1 MDIRDISSRG
11 TGAAD
16 EARGPRSV
24 GPSPATRTA
33 ADRSSDRVTLSDRA
47 QTFQEVRRAALDV
60 PDVRTDRVAA
70 VRARL
75 ADGSMVP
82 DPERIARALL
92 AQGVLGS

>member
-1 MDIRDISSRG
+1 MDIRDIQSRN

-16 EARGPRSV
+16 EARGARSV
-24 GPSPATRTA
+24 GSSSSARPA

-47 QTFQEVRRAALDV
+47 QALQETRRAALDV
-60 PDVRTDRVAA
+60 PEVRSDRVNA

-75 ADGSMVP
+75 ADGSLAP

-92 AQGVLGS
+92 AQGLVDF